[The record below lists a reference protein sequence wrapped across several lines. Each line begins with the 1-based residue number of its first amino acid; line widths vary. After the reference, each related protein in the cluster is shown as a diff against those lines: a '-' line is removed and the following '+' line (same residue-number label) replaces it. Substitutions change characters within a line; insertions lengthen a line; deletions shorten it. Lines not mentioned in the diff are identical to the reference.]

1 MRNGKEAR
9 FVPPYERK
17 IRRHSSV
24 ELDGFSNALSG
35 DSPRVP
41 LTHAQ
46 CAQRDGIKIRPPS
59 SPVCLAFRERTRIKT
74 VSFRAASAKSENSR
88 IQLPR
93 LLVRPVHQANK
104 QKLREQLAVPRV
116 AQENMEQ
123 AAQSVGSGN
132 SGMET
137 IRTRRSAN
145 YAVRAFIKTRKA
157 NLPVLPA
164 CRVNSKVTRE

>member
-1 MRNGKEAR
+1 
-9 FVPPYERK
+9 
-17 IRRHSSV
+17 
-24 ELDGFSNALSG
+24 
-35 DSPRVP
+35 
-41 LTHAQ
+41 
-46 CAQRDGIKIRPPS
+46 
-59 SPVCLAFRERTRIKT
+59 
-74 VSFRAASAKSENSR
+74 
-88 IQLPR
+88 
-93 LLVRPVHQANK
+93 VRPVHQANK